1 MIYVD
6 IFENIYHVTRAYENL
21 ELDEIIAIV
30 PALAAV
36 LFWYALRWRREARV
50 VKKSLSLK
58 DFQFQSMLDSLPA
71 FIADVNN
78 DIRYRFVNR
87 SYENAFNKTRAEILG
102 RTVAEILGPKG
113 YAAMRP
119 HIERALQGE
128 EVVAQQFR
136 VIDAMSW

>member
-21 ELDEIIAIV
+21 ELE
-30 PALAAV
+30 ALAAV

-102 RTVAEILGPKG
+102 RTVAEIL
-113 YAAMRP
+113 AC
-119 HIERALQGE
+119 L
-128 EVVAQQFR
+128 
-136 VIDAMSW
+136 